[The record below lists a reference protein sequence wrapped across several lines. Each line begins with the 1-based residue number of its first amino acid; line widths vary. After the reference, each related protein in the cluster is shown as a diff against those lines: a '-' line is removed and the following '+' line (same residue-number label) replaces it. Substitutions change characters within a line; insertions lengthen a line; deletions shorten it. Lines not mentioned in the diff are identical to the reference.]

1 MAHDRA
7 YHRNEGGHRS
17 GGARGDR
24 HGFGARGGDRFD
36 GGRQQRRS
44 YRSDERSG
52 SYRDGGHGDG
62 SERRSSYR
70 SGDDRRDG
78 RRGSYR
84 SGEDR
89 SGDDRRD
96 GRRGSYR
103 SGEDRY
109 GDGGYRDGGR
119 GSYRSGEDRY
129 GDGGYRDRGYGE
141 RPERGDRSDRR
152 PHRFGD
158 DRRAGAGGSRDGR
171 FGGDRRYGRPVAG
184 GARAPQ
190 RNRVPEPRV
199 PDDVQPAQL
208 DASARRELR
217 ALGRANAENVA
228 KHLVMVQRLLD
239 TDPAAAYEHARYA
252 ASHAGRIAVVREAA
266 GIAAYLSE
274 HFSDALRDIRA
285 ARRLSGLDL
294 HRAIEADC
302 ERALGRYNQALKA
315 AAEADPKQ
323 LDDVEEAE
331 IAMVVSGV
339 RHEMGQD
346 ELGLVVVEDA
356 IRLFRGDRETLRR
369 LHSVRADRL
378 ENLGRGQEADAIR
391 ERIGEAP
398 EAAEPDVEVYDVEEE
413 SEEER
418 AAQAAAT
425 DEPESADGPEQE
437 ESLAEAP
444 TDDIDATEDSDPGD
458 VVDRASERAPEG
470 PSAPRGADAIEDELI
485 EHLQSHGIPA
495 DAGTCAA
502 QDSDGAHGEEAQA

>member
-7 YHRNEGGHRS
+7 YDRNDGGHRS

-24 HGFGARGGDRFD
+24 HGFGARGGERFGD
-36 GGRQQRRS
+36 GRPQRRS

-52 SYRDGGHGDG
+52 GFHEGGYREGDHRDHGDG
-62 SERRSSYR
+62 GYSERRSYHR
-70 SGDDRRDG
+70 SGDDHRG
-78 RRGSYR
+78 GQRGSYR
-84 SGEDR
+84 SGE
-89 SGDDRRD
+89 
-96 GRRGSYR
+96 GR
-103 SGEDRY
+103 
-109 GDGGYRDGGR
+109 DGGYRDGGR
-119 GSYRSGEDRY
+119 R
-129 GDGGYRDRGYGE
+129 DGGYRARGYGE
-141 RPERGDRSDRR
+141 RSEREDRSDRR
-152 PHRFGD
+152 PYRSRD
-158 DRRAGAGGSRDGR
+158 DRRGGAGGSRDGR
-171 FGGDRRYGRPVAG
+171 FEGDRRNGRP
-184 GARAPQ
+184 GARGTRAPQ

-199 PDDVQPAQL
+199 PDDVEPAQL
-208 DASARRELR
+208 EASARRELR
-217 ALGRANAENVA
+217 ALGRSNAESVA
-228 KHLVMVQRLLD
+228 RHLVMVQRLLD
-239 TDPAAAYEHARYA
+239 SDPALAHEHARYA

-274 HFSDALRDIRA
+274 HYTDALRDIRA

-346 ELGLVVVEDA
+346 ELGLVVIEDA

-378 ENLGRGQEADAIR
+378 EALGRGQEAEAIR
-391 ERIGEAP
+391 ERIGKASAPAEA
-398 EAAEPDVEVYDVEEE
+398 DVEVYDVEEE

-418 AAQAAAT
+418 AA
-425 DEPESADGPEQE
+425 
-437 ESLAEAP
+437 
-444 TDDIDATEDSDPGD
+444 EDSPMEPAEEHGWDEEPTG
-458 VVDRASERAPEG
+458 ASIDAPEG
-470 PSAPRGADAIEDELI
+470 ASESGAGIGERADSAPEALAPHGADAIEDELI

-495 DAGTCAA
+495 DAGT
-502 QDSDGAHGEEAQA
+502 GAPNDPDDIHGEEDKA